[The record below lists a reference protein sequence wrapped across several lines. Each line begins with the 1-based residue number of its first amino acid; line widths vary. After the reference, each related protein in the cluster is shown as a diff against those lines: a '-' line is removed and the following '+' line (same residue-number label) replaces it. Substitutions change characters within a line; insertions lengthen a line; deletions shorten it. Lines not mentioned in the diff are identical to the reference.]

1 MEGCKWLHGHVS
13 LEEHRLA
20 NIATNLHHC
29 LGPWSPMVLISGSR
43 TGGVDSWGICAR
55 AICCMAWEMGG
66 MDGRKWFQG
75 HVSFAQHLVA
85 HTATNL
91 RHRLGPWS
99 PMVRDVAWGFG
110 ARGKCC
116 KASEMGG
123 MDGHKWLL
131 VHVCLEEHLLA
142 HTATNLGHRLRPRC
156 AMILISG
163 LRTGRVA
170 AWLGGRCER
179 A

>member
-1 MEGCKWLHGHVS
+1 
-13 LEEHRLA
+13 
-20 NIATNLHHC
+20 
-29 LGPWSPMVLISGSR
+29 
-43 TGGVDSWGICAR
+43 
-55 AICCMAWEMGG
+55 

-116 KASEMGG
+116 KAGRRRWVGWTDTSGCLCMCAWKSTFWHTPQQISVT
-123 MDGHKWLL
+123 DC
-131 VHVCLEEHLLA
+131 VHGV
-142 HTATNLGHRLRPRC
+142 P
-156 AMILISG
+156 
-163 LRTGRVA
+163 
-170 AWLGGRCER
+170 
-179 A
+179 